1 MSVPTIF
8 AQEKVRNLIELQ
20 RTESHAEKDPP
31 TIESILILL
40 GLCLGAISIYML
52 IKHLTNKYL
61 LQKYKEE
68 TEMDLRDLAIQKQR
82 LSFLHESILKP
93 MSKFICITLTF
104 IVIFVAI
111 ECVVN
116 YFILSRA
123 NDFFYQRGGYGVI
136 VLINFPIFLI
146 AAIFIPKFYM
156 DIQHLRKKMRYHSIQ
171 TSLSFKAIETIV
183 DQWVQKMTE
192 ELQMKVTWKEVRN
205 KKKDRY
211 QDLQIG
217 IEPVG
222 SPYWLPFITQELP
235 FVIHVVLNHQEILFN
250 LIGKDQ
256 EYNYRYKY
264 NSEIPTSDYRA
275 HRKKIRS
282 LEAALRGEENYKSS
296 KIHWL
301 LR

>member
-20 RTESHAEKDPP
+20 RTESYAQKDPP

-40 GLCLGAISIYML
+40 GLCLGCISIYML
-52 IKHLTNKYL
+52 IKHLTNKNL
-61 LQKYKEE
+61 LRKYKEE
-68 TEMDLRDLAIQKQR
+68 TEMDLGDLVVQKRR
-82 LSFLHESILKP
+82 LSFLHETVLTP
-93 MSKFICITLTF
+93 MSKYICNTYTAIIL
-104 IVIFVAI
+104 FVAI
-111 ECVVN
+111 EGAVN

-146 AAIFIPKFYM
+146 AALFIPIFYM
-156 DIQHLRKKMRYHSIQ
+156 NIQRLRKKMRYHSIPTHQ
-171 TSLSFKAIETIV
+171 NFKAIETIV

-211 QDLQIG
+211 QDLQMG

-235 FVIHVVLNHQEILFN
+235 FVIHVVQNHQEILFN

-256 EYNYRYKY
+256 EYNYRYTY
-264 NSEIPTSDYRA
+264 NSKIPTSDYRA

-282 LEAALRGEENYKSS
+282 LEAALRGEENYQSS
-296 KIHWL
+296 KMHWL